1 VAHRDVFWTGKQR
14 LDGVQRR
21 RPNPAA
27 PSQLKLL
34 VVQERQALVARRSA
48 AKLVAKRSAT
58 LKARHLQEDN
68 VRADKEDELRVGLEL
83 RVGHELQRAELEQQV
98 QREQARRRLSNLQ
111 QKADQGRAQH
121 NITDNAK
128 AGRMKPQDKVHVVVV
143 KEVQLPILAG
153 ASRCCSCASSSTISP
168 T

>member
-1 VAHRDVFWTGKQR
+1 MSLETSDWIPVE
-14 LDGVQRR
+14 RR
-21 RPNPAA
+21 RRKPAA
-27 PSQLKLL
+27 PSQLQLH

-58 LKARHLQEDN
+58 LKARQLQEDN
-68 VRADKEDELRVGLEL
+68 LRADKEDELRLELELCVGL
-83 RVGHELQRAELEQQV
+83 ELQRAELEQQV
-98 QREQARRRLSNLQ
+98 QTEEARRRLSNLQ

-121 NITDNAK
+121 NITANSSK
-128 AGRMKPQDKVHVVVV
+128 AGRMKPQDNVHVVVV

-153 ASRCCSCASSSTISP
+153 TSRCCSCASPSTISP